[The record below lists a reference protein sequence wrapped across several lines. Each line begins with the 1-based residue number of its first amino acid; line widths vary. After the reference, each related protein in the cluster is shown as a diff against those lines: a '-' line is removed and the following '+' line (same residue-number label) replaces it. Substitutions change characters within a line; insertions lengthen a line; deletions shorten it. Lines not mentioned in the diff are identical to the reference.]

1 MSLHLQPIKILHE
14 FIAAAGIF
22 ESDSEMKKWV
32 CIINYDML
40 LGYLGPYGRSI
51 TIFSQLPPN
60 QVSHDV
66 KL

>member
-40 LGYLGPYGRSI
+40 LGYLGPYVFFRAELQI
-51 TIFSQLPPN
+51 TSQ
-60 QVSHDV
+60 V
-66 KL
+66 